1 MTNQFE
7 NLKNYYVLLSCF
19 EFVFVWSV
27 PVQFHGFIFQ
37 QWKSTPFINN
47 FVTSFSLVF
56 INLFTKTKLQTNTF
70 WMKTAVNPGS
80 LEDLAK
86 LYTIRGQFA
95 WQIFVSF
102 SLKMFSNN
110 IWSVNF
116 EEIINFI
123 DLSAISCLKWN
134 DLKHKRGVSN
144 TLSKGKKIFRDSL
157 F

>member
-1 MTNQFE
+1 MF
-7 NLKNYYVLLSCF
+7 
-19 EFVFVWSV
+19 W
-27 PVQFHGFIFQ
+27 I
-37 QWKSTPFINN
+37 
-47 FVTSFSLVF
+47 
-56 INLFTKTKLQTNTF
+56 KT
-70 WMKTAVNPGS
+70 VVDPGS

-86 LYTIRGQFA
+86 LYTIREQFA
-95 WQIFVSF
+95 WKIFVSF

-134 DLKHKRGVSN
+134 YLKHKRGVSN